1 MGVPDHIR
9 ALIGEVAAR
18 HNIKL
23 DHDDPAFAIV
33 TINQLMLERTL
44 AEAYERMKS
53 MPVEWELAAASIQG
67 RAGERIAQDTKAA
80 IESIA
85 KAAAA
90 ERQKLTAA
98 TAAGKETNQRWFAI
112 GMVAGAL
119 LLVLGVVI
127 GKTL

>member
-1 MGVPDHIR
+1 MGVPDNIR

-44 AEAYERMKS
+44 SDAHERMKN
-53 MPVEWELAAASIQG
+53 MPKEWELAAASIQG
-67 RAGERIAQDTKAA
+67 RAGERIAQDTKTA

-90 ERQKLTAA
+90 ERQKVTAA
-98 TAAGKETNQRWFAI
+98 PAAGKENQRWLAL

-119 LLVLGVVI
+119 LFVLGVVI